1 MLPWSHNL
9 GEQAKRGGG
18 NQIKES
24 GRQVVSSAWWLF
36 FSSRLRKRE
45 LLQHA
50 YEGSSS
56 SSICLVVF
64 HRDFC
69 RRSHW
74 IFGLYL
80 LARCCTGGW
89 GPRAHEKVDQVK
101 TDLQENKLR
110 LASTVLFKTTST
122 TKYTDR
128 HTTNSAG
135 RLREIWM
142 LARSRSRLTDR
153 VQMHTELLFFFPP
166 FFSLKFQLRRTGHS
180 LRLGIPYL

>member
-18 NQIKES
+18 ESNKRKRKTSSVIGLVIVFFVSAEKERVVATRIR
-24 GRQVVSSAWWLF
+24 RQQQQHLSCCL
-36 FSSRLRKRE
+36 SSRLLSPLALNLRLVSVGS
-45 LLQHA
+45 LL
-50 YEGSSS
+50 YEG
-56 SSICLVVF
+56 
-64 HRDFC
+64 R
-69 RRSHW
+69 
-74 IFGLYL
+74 
-80 LARCCTGGW
+80 
-89 GPRAHEKVDQVK
+89 GPWAHEKVDQVK

>member
-1 MLPWSHNL
+1 
-9 GEQAKRGGG
+9 
-18 NQIKES
+18 
-24 GRQVVSSAWWLF
+24 V

-64 HRDFC
+64 HRDLC

-110 LASTVLFKTTST
+110 LASAVLFKTTST

-135 RLREIWM
+135 RLRERSGCS
-142 LARSRSRLTDR
+142 LARALVSLTASKCTR
-153 VQMHTELLFFFPP
+153 NFYFFPP
-166 FFSLKFQLRRTGHS
+166 FFFLWNFSYDGRDILFVLEYLTCRTWHSIHYSLLKSTSAILSVLTEPSRK
-180 LRLGIPYL
+180 